1 MQKILVTGGAG
12 FIGSA
17 VIRMAIKKGYKV
29 LNFDALTYAS
39 TLESVSSVENSDRYE
54 FLRADLRNQEVV
66 EKTFRQFQPDKVLHL
81 AAETHVDKSILRPNE
96 FLETN
101 IIGTFNLLE
110 TAKNYWF
117 ENGKSEIFRFHHI
130 STDEVFGSLGKDGFF
145 TEDTPY
151 KPQNPYS
158 ASKAS
163 SDHLVRAWS
172 HTYGLPILISNCSN
186 NYGPYQYPEKL
197 IPLMIINALNG
208 KRMPVYGDG
217 RNIRDWL
224 YVEDHA
230 DAILSILKDGQ
241 PGRSYNI
248 GCNNEI
254 SNIDL
259 VRKICG
265 VLDQIKPREISY
277 DRLINL
283 VADRPGHD
291 FRYAINSNRITSELN
306 WKPRFSFEEGLVKT
320 IKWYANNK
328 DWWKPLLKKIDG

>member
-320 IKWYANNK
+320 IKWYVNNK

>member
-39 TLESVSSVENSDRYE
+39 NLESVSSVENSDRYE

-320 IKWYANNK
+320 IKWYVNNK
-328 DWWKPLLKKIDG
+328 EWWKPLLKKIDG

>member
-39 TLESVSSVENSDRYE
+39 NLESVSSVENSDRYE

-81 AAETHVDKSILRPNE
+81 AAETHVDKSILRPKE

-320 IKWYANNK
+320 IKWYVNNK
-328 DWWKPLLKKIDG
+328 EWWKPLLKKIDG

>member
-197 IPLMIINALNG
+197 IPLMIINAING
-208 KRMPVYGDG
+208 KKMPVYGDG

-320 IKWYANNK
+320 IKWYINNK

>member
-186 NYGPYQYPEKL
+186 NYGPYQYPEKF
-197 IPLMIINALNG
+197 IPLMIINAL
-208 KRMPVYGDG
+208 
-217 RNIRDWL
+217 
-224 YVEDHA
+224 
-230 DAILSILKDGQ
+230 
-241 PGRSYNI
+241 
-248 GCNNEI
+248 
-254 SNIDL
+254 
-259 VRKICG
+259 
-265 VLDQIKPREISY
+265 
-277 DRLINL
+277 
-283 VADRPGHD
+283 
-291 FRYAINSNRITSELN
+291 
-306 WKPRFSFEEGLVKT
+306 
-320 IKWYANNK
+320 KW
-328 DWWKPLLKKIDG
+328 

>member
-306 WKPRFSFEEGLVKT
+306 WKPRFIF
-320 IKWYANNK
+320 Y
-328 DWWKPLLKKIDG
+328 

>member
-163 SDHLVRAWS
+163 RDHLVRAWS

-328 DWWKPLLKKIDG
+328 DWWKPLLKKN

>member
-39 TLESVSSVENSDRYE
+39 TLESVSSVENSDRYD

-328 DWWKPLLKKIDG
+328 DWWKPLLKKN

>member
-66 EKTFRQFQPDKVLHL
+66 ERTFRQFQPDKVLHL

-328 DWWKPLLKKIDG
+328 DWWKPLLKKN

>member
-197 IPLMIINALNG
+197 IPLMIINAING
-208 KRMPVYGDG
+208 KKMPVYGDG

-328 DWWKPLLKKIDG
+328 DWWKPLLKKN

>member
-101 IIGTFNLLE
+101 IIGTFNLSE

-291 FRYAINSNRITSELN
+291 FRYAINSNRITSELK

-328 DWWKPLLKKIDG
+328 DWWKPLLKKN

>member
-320 IKWYANNK
+320 IKWYVNNK
-328 DWWKPLLKKIDG
+328 DWWKPLLKKN

>member
-328 DWWKPLLKKIDG
+328 DWWKPLLKKN

>member
-186 NYGPYQYPEKL
+186 NYVPYQYPEKL

>member
-186 NYGPYQYPEKL
+186 NYGPYQYPEKF

-320 IKWYANNK
+320 IKWYVNNK